1 MSLRD
6 RLSPLLTRWNALEP
20 REQRFLLIGSAAVL
34 VTLLYLLAIEPL
46 LKADKRR
53 ANDLSQARTL
63 AVRLEEVAA
72 EVQTA
77 AKRGPAAGTN
87 RSLSLLSAVD
97 QAAKSNLFGKAPAR
111 IQPEGDKQV
120 KLWFEDAQFDSLIAA
135 LPQLETRY
143 GISIQA
149 ADIERQ
155 PGAGLVNAQLTLIRP

>member
-1 MSLRD
+1 MNLRE
-6 RLSPLLTRWNALEP
+6 RMAPLFSRWKALEA
-20 REQRFLLIGSAAVL
+20 REQRFLFAGTLAVT
-34 VTLLYLLAIEPL
+34 VTLLYLLAVEPL
-46 LKADKRR
+46 IKADNRR
-53 ANDLSQARTL
+53 SSDLDQARAL

-72 EVQTA
+72 EVQSA
-77 AKRGPAAGTN
+77 SRRGPSSGAN

-97 QAAKSNLFGKAPAR
+97 QAAKSGLFGKAPTR

-120 KLWFEDAQFDSLIAA
+120 RLWFEDAVFDTLVAA

-143 GISIQA
+143 GITIQA